1 MFRPE
6 QWHRERKKG
15 HSIIKEEVKSFR
27 SQVAQ
32 SYTYKTTHTN
42 LLKPRKRIQKVTGYK
57 SNTQKPIMF
66 LYTEDNQVKEEMKKA
81 SLFITSKR
89 ITCLGINVTKELKD

>member
-1 MFRPE
+1 M
-6 QWHRERKKG
+6 
-15 HSIIKEEVKSFR
+15 KSFR

>member
-1 MFRPE
+1 
-6 QWHRERKKG
+6 
-15 HSIIKEEVKSFR
+15 
-27 SQVAQ
+27 
-32 SYTYKTTHTN
+32 
-42 LLKPRKRIQKVTGYK
+42 
-57 SNTQKPIMF
+57 MF